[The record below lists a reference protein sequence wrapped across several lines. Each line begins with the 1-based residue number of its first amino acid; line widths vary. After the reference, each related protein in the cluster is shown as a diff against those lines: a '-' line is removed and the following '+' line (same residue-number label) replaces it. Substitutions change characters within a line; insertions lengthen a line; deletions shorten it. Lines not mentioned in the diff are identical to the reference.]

1 MIRVNLLPSEL
12 RKRKRKPKPIPAFLF
27 FTTILSLFVIIG
39 FAYAMFAV
47 KQKIT
52 GLESEKSNNE
62 KEISEL
68 NKKLKD
74 IENFEKL
81 NQSFKQRKEII
92 EKLRKNQ
99 NLPVRIMNEVSG
111 LLPPG
116 VWLSSLSCKGEDIN
130 IEGYGF
136 TNDDVVTY
144 IDNIKKSSLF
154 KDAYLL
160 ESKLATI
167 ENVTVYQFKIS
178 FKVVEK

>member
-12 RKRKRKPKPIPAFLF
+12 RKRKKKPKPIPAFLF
-27 FTTILSLFVIIG
+27 FTTIISLFVMIG
-39 FAYAMFAV
+39 FAYAMFAS
-47 KQKIT
+47 KQKIAS
-52 GLESEKSNNE
+52 LEREKKDNE

-81 NQSFKQRKEII
+81 NQSFKQRKDII
-92 EKLRKNQ
+92 EQLRKNQ
-99 NLPVRIMNEVSG
+99 NLPVKIMNEISR
-111 LLPPG
+111 LIPPG
-116 VWLSSLSCKGEDIN
+116 VWLTSLDYKGENIN

-144 IDNIKKSSLF
+144 IDNIKKSDLF
-154 KDAYLL
+154 RDAYLV

-167 ENVTVYQFKIS
+167 EKVTAYQFKIT
-178 FKVVEK
+178 FKVGQK